1 MRLFELTQ
9 PITENAANTV
19 VFTFGRFNPP
29 TIGHQKLVEKVQAVA
44 AKLPNAD
51 HIVYLSQT
59 QKPGKDPLSWK
70 DKISLFKKMFPSVNV
85 STDTSIKNPYVALE
99 TLGKQ
104 YRNVIMVVGSDRVER
119 FKGDMQK
126 YLAEFGI
133 KNFDVVSA
141 GERDPDAE
149 GAEGMSASKA
159 RQLAYDGNFQNF
171 AKTLPSSIN
180 NATKKVVFD
189 KIRKNS

>member
-9 PITENAANTV
+9 LTEAKNDTV

-29 TIGHQKLVEKVQAVA
+29 TIGHQKLAEKVQAVA

-51 HIVYLSQT
+51 HVVYLSQT

-70 DKISLFKKMFPSVNV
+70 DKISLFKKMFPTVNV
-85 STDTSIKNPYVALE
+85 STDTSIKNPYLALE
-99 TLGKQ
+99 ALGKK
-104 YRNVIMVVGSDRVER
+104 YDNVIMVVGSDRVER

-126 YLAEFGI
+126 YLHEWGI
-133 KNFDVVSA
+133 VNFDVISA

-159 RQLAYDGNFQNF
+159 RQLATDGNFEEF
-171 AKTLPSSIN
+171 SKALPSTIN
-180 NATKKVVFD
+180 NATKKVVFN

>member
-1 MRLFELTQ
+1 MRLFELAQ
-9 PITENAANTV
+9 LTEAKNDTV

-29 TIGHQKLVEKVQAVA
+29 TIGHQKLAEKVQAVA
-44 AKLPNAD
+44 ENLPNAD
-51 HIVYLSQT
+51 HVVYLSQT

-85 STDTSIKNPYVALE
+85 STDTSIKNPYLALE
-99 TLGKQ
+99 ALGKK
-104 YRNVIMVVGSDRVER
+104 YDNVIMVVGSDRVER

-126 YLAEFGI
+126 YLAEWGI
-133 KNFDVVSA
+133 KNFDVISA

-159 RQLAYDGNFQNF
+159 RQLATDGNFEEF
-171 AKTLPSSIN
+171 SKALPSTIN
-180 NATKKVVFD
+180 NATKKVVYN

>member
-9 PITENAANTV
+9 PLTEAKKGTV

-29 TIGHQKLVEKVQAVA
+29 TTGHEKLVSKVSEIA
-44 AKLPNAD
+44 ANQNAD

-59 QKPGKDPLSWK
+59 HKPGKDPLSWQ
-70 DKISLFKKMFPSVNV
+70 DKYSLFKKMFPSINV
-85 STDTSIKNPYVALE
+85 SRDHAIINPYLAME
-99 TLGKQ
+99 ALGKK
-104 YRNVIMVVGSDRVER
+104 YDHIIMVVGSDRVER

-126 YLAEFGI
+126 YLAEWDI
-133 KNFDVVSA
+133 VNFDVISA

-159 RQLAYDGNFQNF
+159 RQLAYDGDFSGFTQ
-171 AKTLPSSIN
+171 ALPSTIN
-180 NATKKVVFD
+180 NATKKVVFN

>member
-1 MRLFELTQ
+1 MRLFELAQ
-9 PITENAANTV
+9 LTEAKNDTV

-29 TIGHQKLVEKVQAVA
+29 TIGHQKLVSKVSEVA
-44 AKLPNAD
+44 ANQNAD
-51 HIVYLSQT
+51 HIVYLSKT
-59 QKPGKDPLSWK
+59 QKPGKDPLSWQ
-70 DKISLFKKMFPSVNV
+70 DKYGLFKKMFPSINV
-85 STDTSIKNPYVALE
+85 SRDHAIINPYVALE
-99 TLGKQ
+99 TLGKK
-104 YRNVIMVVGSDRVER
+104 YDNVIMVVGSDRVER

-149 GAEGMSASKA
+149 GAGGMSASKA
-159 RQLAYDGNFQNF
+159 RQLATDGNFAEF
-171 AKTLPSSIN
+171 AKALPSTIN
-180 NATKKVVFD
+180 NATKKVVYN

>member
-1 MRLFELTQ
+1 M
-9 PITENAANTV
+9 
-19 VFTFGRFNPP
+19 FTFGRFNPP
-29 TIGHQKLVEKVQAVA
+29 TIGHQKLVSKVSEVA
-44 AKLPNAD
+44 ANQGAD
-51 HIVYLSQT
+51 HIVYLSKT
-59 QKPGKDPLSWK
+59 QKPGKDPLSWH
-70 DKISLFKKMFPSVNV
+70 DKYNLFRKMFRSINV
-85 STDTSIKNPYVALE
+85 SRDHAIINPYVALE
-99 TLGKQ
+99 TLGKK
-104 YRNVIMVVGSDRVER
+104 YDNVIMVVGSDRVER

-159 RQLAYDGNFQNF
+159 RQLAVSGDFQGF
-171 AKTLPSSIN
+171 AQALPSSIN